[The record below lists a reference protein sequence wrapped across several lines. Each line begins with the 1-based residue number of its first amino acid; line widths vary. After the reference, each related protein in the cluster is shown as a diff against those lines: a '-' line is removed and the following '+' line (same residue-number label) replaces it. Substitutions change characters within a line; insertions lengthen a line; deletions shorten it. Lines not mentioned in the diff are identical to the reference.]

1 MTDTWLCE
9 YDEKDVTPPGL
20 RCRNLLS
27 FPPNPEIK
35 VPGSKFGANF
45 GRGLH
50 FDIKPQHKVNNP
62 QLTIAKRME
71 YRQLI
76 EYQKL
81 SDEIKGNLTTG
92 LKNYMKFIS
101 DRAENHRMLLT
112 HDPRSEI
119 EKQTAIKI
127 LQLARPDN
135 LSKCDIRIMYQD
147 SLQNSK
153 NKMQNIGKNMHI
165 INKLIIKT
173 NGNKSE
179 AIAEELKKEKIN
191 KEAWK
196 TTFVPAYFDSQWGKM
211 FLENSDNAFKDAN
224 FLQTSENYFH
234 SPEQVLQKKDEIPMK
249 QEIIKPKNNIIKS
262 TLPPISNQK
271 TFTENSSV
279 DKKENLVASIQNFYE
294 RYQPKFKH
302 MDKLNPKKLPNSI
315 KTNRSNALP
324 NSRVSTKSY

>member
-1 MTDTWLCE
+1 M
-9 YDEKDVTPPGL
+9 TPPGL

-81 SDEIKGNLTTG
+81 TDEVKSNLTNG
-92 LKNYMKFIS
+92 LKNYMKFITE
-101 DRAENHRMLLT
+101 RAENHRLLLT
-112 HDPRSEI
+112 HDPRSEL

-135 LSKCDIRIMYQD
+135 LLKVDIRIMYQD

-153 NKMQNIGKNMHI
+153 NKLVNLGKNMHV

-173 NGNKSE
+173 NGNKTE
-179 AIAEELKKEKIN
+179 AIREELAKEKIN

-196 TTFVPAYFDSQWGKM
+196 TTFVPAYFDSQWGKV
-211 FLENSDNAFKDAN
+211 FLDNSDNAFKDAN
-224 FLQTSENYFH
+224 FLQTSENYFQ
-234 SPEQVLQKKDEIPMK
+234 SPEQVVQQQKEEMPTKFEPA
-249 QEIIKPKNNIIKS
+249 KPKNKIKG

-271 TFTENSSV
+271 TFDTSSV
-279 DKKENLVASIQNFYE
+279 EKKDNLVASIQNFE

-315 KTNRSNALP
+315 KTNRSNALQ
-324 NSRVSTKSY
+324 NTQVRHKR